1 MKAIIAW
8 ILSLLDY
15 RSDDLASTG
24 APIRIEPEM
33 TFDIA
38 FERLIGHEGGYVNDP
53 RDPGGETKYGI
64 SKRAYP
70 NEDIRGMTLER
81 AKEIYINDYW
91 FMVGCDRAPSA
102 ARFDLF
108 DMAVNSG
115 VKRAIMTAQ
124 EALDVP
130 VDGVIG
136 PVTLQAMRSMPGPR
150 FVARFNGARL
160 HYMTELGTWPTF
172 GKGWARR
179 LAANLMNA

>member
-1 MKAIIAW
+1 MKW
-8 ILSLLDY
+8 ITDLLRVFSGESPALDE
-15 RSDDLASTG
+15 
-24 APIRIEPEM
+24 PQRIEPQM

-70 NEDIRGMTLER
+70 GEDIRGMTLDR
-81 AKEIYINDYW
+81 AKQIYANDYW
-91 FMVGCDRAPSA
+91 FLAGCDRAPSA

-136 PVTLQAMRSMPGPR
+136 PVTLQAMRAMPGPR

-160 HYMTELGTWPTF
+160 HYYTNLSTWPTF

-179 LAANLMNA
+179 VASNLMNA